1 MTGTD
6 GIDPATAATRL
17 RAALESMADALGRAD
32 IASLLAAEEVLEPA
46 LADCARLAASQR
58 PPAAHA
64 ADALRAEVDA
74 ARRAL
79 MRCRRLGASLGDFAR
94 ASFDARGIG
103 IGYDPAQ
110 AAAATLNGRGFQ
122 TRG

>member
-6 GIDPATAATRL
+6 GIDPAAAATRL
-17 RAALESMADALGRAD
+17 RAALESLADALGRAD
-32 IASLLAAEEVLEPA
+32 IAGLLAAEEVLEPA
-46 LADCARLAASQR
+46 LADCARLAAAAR

-64 ADALRAEVDA
+64 ADTRRAEIDA

-94 ASFDARGIG
+94 ASFDARGTG

-110 AAAATLNGRGFQ
+110 AAAAAMTGRGFQ